1 MTHINLV
8 SIFKMISLVKRPIL
22 FQVRDDLDEDVA
34 VSDDDILSL
43 HDNSSNDDL
52 SIDDD
57 IKVRSWIVFDSN
69 YFMSCFILSLEDN
82 SSNDIESIDDD
93 IKVKSYNFFV

>member
-1 MTHINLV
+1 
-8 SIFKMISLVKRPIL
+8 MISLVKRSIL

-43 HDNSSNDDL
+43 HDNSSNDD

-57 IKVRSWIVFDSN
+57 IQVKSSKVFDYIYIIFSISWNNFVYNVRS
-69 YFMSCFILSLEDN
+69 YHRFM
-82 SSNDIESIDDD
+82 
-93 IKVKSYNFFV
+93 

>member
-8 SIFKMISLVKRPIL
+8 SIFKMISLVKRSII

-43 HDNSSNDDL
+43 HDNSSNDD
-52 SIDDD
+52 
-57 IKVRSWIVFDSN
+57 
-69 YFMSCFILSLEDN
+69 
-82 SSNDIESIDDD
+82 ESIDDD
-93 IKVKSYNFFV
+93 IQVKSWIVFDYTIFSTSWNVFDYTIFSTSWNNFVYTVGSHHR

>member
-1 MTHINLV
+1 
-8 SIFKMISLVKRPIL
+8 MISLVKRSIL

-43 HDNSSNDDL
+43 HDNSSNDD

-57 IKVRSWIVFDSN
+57 IQVKSSIVFD
-69 YFMSCFILSLEDN
+69 
-82 SSNDIESIDDD
+82 
-93 IKVKSYNFFV
+93 